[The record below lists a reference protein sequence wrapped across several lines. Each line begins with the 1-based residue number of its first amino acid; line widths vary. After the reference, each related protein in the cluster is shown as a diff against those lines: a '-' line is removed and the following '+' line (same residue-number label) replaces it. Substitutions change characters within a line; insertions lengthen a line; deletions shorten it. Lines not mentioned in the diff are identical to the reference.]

1 MKKIMGILLLVGMC
15 SYAGASSMEANLE
28 VLEKITPS
36 KNARIVSGYKNAKE
50 GVQTVFTY
58 EEDSMYT
65 IYCRVNYL
73 TTIMLQP
80 GETITFVGGGDT
92 ARWRRATATTG
103 SSDGEREV
111 IYIKPTSI
119 DLKTNLVINTTKRNY
134 QINLVS
140 DKVLYNPIIKWQYP
154 QDDFIEQVN
163 AKKLLAEKEAREEKI
178 TDPTALNYRYTL
190 STNKYH
196 FSPDQVF
203 NDKTKTYI
211 LLKEDLQEMPS
222 LYIKEGKN
230 LLLVNYRKKGNY
242 LIVDRLFDEAEL
254 RIENK
259 KVMIKRKK

>member
-1 MKKIMGILLLVGMC
+1 MKKFIGILVFVGMC
-15 SYAGASSMEANLE
+15 SYAGAATMEESLE
-28 VLEKITPS
+28 VLDKITPS
-36 KNARIVSGYKNAKE
+36 KSAKIVSGYKNAKA

-58 EEDSMYT
+58 DEDSMYS

-92 ARWRRATATTG
+92 ARWRRATAETG
-103 SSDGEREV
+103 SSEGSREV

-134 QINLVS
+134 QINLIS
-140 DKVLYNPIIKWQYP
+140 DKTLYNPIIKWQYP
-154 QDDFIEQVN
+154 QDDFIQQVN
-163 AKKLLAEKEAREEKI
+163 AQKLLEEKEAREEEI
-178 TDPTALNYRYTL
+178 SDPTSLNYRYTL
-190 STNKYH
+190 SSNKYH
-196 FSPDQVF
+196 FSPEQVF
-203 NDKTKTYI
+203 NDKTKTFI
-211 LLKEDLQEMPS
+211 LLKEDIQEIPS

-259 KVMIKRKK
+259 KVIIKRKK

>member
-1 MKKIMGILLLVGMC
+1 MKKFIGILMLVGIC
-15 SYAGASSMEANLE
+15 TYAGAASMEENLE

-58 EEDSMYT
+58 DEDSMYT

-92 ARWRRATATTG
+92 ARWRRATAETG
-103 SSDGEREV
+103 SSEGSREV

-134 QINLVS
+134 QINLIS
-140 DKVLYNPIIKWQYP
+140 DKTLYNPIIKWQYP
-154 QDDFIEQVN
+154 QDQFIQQIN
-163 AKKLLAEKEAREEKI
+163 AKKLLSEKEAREEKI
-178 TDPTALNYRYTL
+178 IDPTSLNYNYTL
-190 STNKYH
+190 STNKYN
-196 FSPDQVF
+196 FSPEQVF

-211 LLKEDLQEMPS
+211 LLKEELQEMPS

-259 KVMIKRKK
+259 KVIIKRKK